1 MNDENNYNLYVVG
14 LDIGQMQDYS
24 ALSIIERKD
33 IQVVQDGEANTEKH
47 LHLRHL
53 ERFPI
58 GTSYPQVVER
68 VAKLMDVPPLKDN
81 CILVIDATGVGRA
94 VVDMFRMAYLKP
106 LAVTITAGNK
116 VAQDGMEFSVPK
128 RDLIGVLEVTMQTGR
143 FKIAREL
150 PEAKTLMDELLNF
163 KRKVTLTGHDT
174 YEAWREGQH
183 DDLVLAASLAA
194 WYADLYVRPRVI
206 SLL

>member
-1 MNDENNYNLYVVG
+1 MNDEKNYNLYVIG
-14 LDIGQMQDYS
+14 LDLGQMQDYS
-24 ALSIIERKD
+24 ALSIIERSD
-33 IQVVQDGEANTEKH
+33 LQVVQNGEAKTEKH

-68 VAKLMDVPPLKDN
+68 VAKLMVAPPLKDN

-94 VVDMFRMAYLKP
+94 VVDMFRKAYLKP

-116 VAQDGMEFSVPK
+116 VTQDGLEFSVPK
-128 RDLIGVLEVTMQTGR
+128 RDLIGVLEVAFQTGR

-150 PEAKTLMDELLNF
+150 PESKTLMDELLNF
-163 KRKVTLTGHDT
+163 KRNVTLSGRDT
-174 YEAWREGQH
+174 YEAWREGTH

-194 WYADLYVRPRVI
+194 WYADKYVMPRVI